1 MLTSIPFVIDD
12 NSIALQPPGR
22 WEAVWLY
29 IPHGLAIKHIV
40 AGPEDSQPTAAATTC
55 YWGSTPPQANASGP
69 PTASHTPPA
78 THVAHPAAA
87 QCFSTRPAEQ
97 PGEASARKV
106 PVTAFNIQEAQV
118 PGATADADHSDTST
132 ARTPTRRR
140 RRGRGRG
147 RTPPGSDSSG
157 PSQEVRDPST
167 CGHFGG
173 GDGEPGHEGD
183 KQHTKICT
191 ASAEHFYIGGN
202 EPEPEVTAVAA
213 VTVDT
218 VDMMQTTTI
227 LDYLYVDPAVHKK
240 KKEAKFNMMI
250 FDPPTEN
257 SDKECEMKATT
268 ENSDKE
274 AQELSEPTDPFLVKK
289 RPVGFA
295 AESSMKKAEEAEEKK
310 NELTDGNTNT
320 VGNEQIRCPDI
331 TNQPSFIGKEP
342 RGVQDT
348 TIQSDMKCDDDISK
362 DLYDNVNWED
372 LLAKATQENL
382 RLKQQWREKLKQQ
395 WRKKHRS

>member
-78 THVAHPAAA
+78 NHVAHPAAA

-97 PGEASARKV
+97 PGEASARKI

-202 EPEPEVTAVAA
+202 EPEPEVTAV
-213 VTVDT
+213 TFDT
-218 VDMMQTTTI
+218 FDMMQTTT
-227 LDYLYVDPAVHKK
+227 
-240 KKEAKFNMMI
+240 
-250 FDPPTEN
+250 EN
-257 SDKECEMKATT
+257 PDKEKTHEATNVNIIT
-268 ENSDKE
+268 VD
-274 AQELSEPTDPFLVKK
+274 QTTLV
-289 RPVGFA
+289 
-295 AESSMKKAEEAEEKK
+295 EEE
-310 NELTDGNTNT
+310 G
-320 VGNEQIRCPDI
+320 
-331 TNQPSFIGKEP
+331 S
-342 RGVQDT
+342 GVQDT
-348 TIQSDMKCDDDISK
+348 TIHTNMKCNDDKCDDNDMKSDVNPDIIEQPSFVEKEASDVQDTISQSNMKCDDDINK
-362 DLYDNVNWED
+362 DLPAR
-372 LLAKATQENL
+372 LADAMQENSYL
-382 RLKQQWREKLKQQ
+382 REAWRACLKQKIKQKG
-395 WRKKHRS
+395 RR